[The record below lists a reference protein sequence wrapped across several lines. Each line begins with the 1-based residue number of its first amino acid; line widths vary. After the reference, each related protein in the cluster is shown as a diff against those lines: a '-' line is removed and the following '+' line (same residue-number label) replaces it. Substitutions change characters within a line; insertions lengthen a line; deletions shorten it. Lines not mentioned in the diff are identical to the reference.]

1 MIVSKSSPSLS
12 HRAHWAGNHWQES
25 ERVRRKTETPDLDR
39 VGECDPTRDAILADE
54 LSVRRITNLSPEA
67 IVENYAD
74 KVRRLSAKR
83 VGMSLGD
90 ALEIASGK
98 AKSAT

>member
-1 MIVSKSSPSLS
+1 VSDKKTDEPKPPTWIELASVIPL
-12 HRAHWAGNHWQES
+12 ET
-25 ERVRRKTETPDLDR
+25 RR
-39 VGECDPTRDAILADE
+39 ADE
-54 LSVRRITNLSPEA
+54 LSVRKITNLSPEA